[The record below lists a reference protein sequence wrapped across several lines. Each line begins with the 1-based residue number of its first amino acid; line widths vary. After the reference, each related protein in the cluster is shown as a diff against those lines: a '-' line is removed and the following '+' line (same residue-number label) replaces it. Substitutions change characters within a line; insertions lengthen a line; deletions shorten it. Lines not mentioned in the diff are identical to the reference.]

1 MIQTRIDAALK
12 KIWSQNITYDYM
24 HDYLLR
30 EDSLKNSLYY
40 HLRKELGDKF
50 LEDNK
55 LRIYT
60 EFRFEMLDRRL
71 KQIGDIVIVRL
82 KDGNASMMEYHI
94 DQAIEQVIAIIELK
108 YRTSIESVFYD
119 DILKLKH
126 YCNEIVLEDTQLY
139 AGFICE
145 DKYPVEYGDWI
156 EMEDIEWAI
165 EKVTQLTIHY
175 NELDEVVC
183 DIVSYTSMNEHLNIK
198 TQ

>member
-1 MIQTRIDAALK
+1 MIQTRIDEALK

-60 EFRFEMLDRRL
+60 EFRFEMLDQRL

-82 KDGNASMMEYHI
+82 KDGNANMMEYHI

-145 DKYPVEYGDWI
+145 DKYPVECGDWI
-156 EMEDIEWAI
+156 EMEDIE
-165 EKVTQLTIHY
+165 
-175 NELDEVVC
+175 
-183 DIVSYTSMNEHLNIK
+183 
-198 TQ
+198 